1 MNRKTWLI
9 IGYILVFV
17 AALFLMYAI
26 LHPEMA
32 FSWPKS
38 VTNAFYIGYIVATIF
53 SFVMAC
59 VLPGNKNEE
68 TEE

>member
-68 TEE
+68 TKE

>member
-9 IGYILVFV
+9 IGYVLVFV

-26 LHPEMA
+26 MHPEA
-32 FSWPKS
+32 VFSWPKS
-38 VTNAFYIGYIVATIF
+38 VTNVIYVGYIVATIL

-59 VLPGNKNEE
+59 ILPGKKKEDDEN
-68 TEE
+68 